1 MLSTSPVSQIL
12 GEPQIMRSDLR
23 ESLDRS
29 HLDPSALSAF
39 QRILLTTDGT
49 LTHILE
55 AYLFEQIQVVK
66 LSEKLAP
73 LMSDL
78 PVMDLHEGTEV
89 IARRVLLRGKISRR
103 NYIYA
108 ESIIVPDRL
117 EQTFRDELIKTKT
130 PIGKIWFE
138 HRTET
143 FKEIID
149 SSRESAKV
157 LANYFDI
164 SPEDNMLSRTYSVFS
179 NRQAIMLI
187 TEKFPDRYFR

>member
-1 MLSTSPVSQIL
+1 
-12 GEPQIMRSDLR
+12 MRSDLQQ
-23 ESLDRS
+23 SLDQS
-29 HLDPSALSAF
+29 HVDPSNLSAF

-78 PVMDLHEGTEV
+78 PVMGLSKGTEV

-108 ESIIVPDRL
+108 ESIIVPERL
-117 EQTFRDELIKTKT
+117 EQSFRDELIKTKT
-130 PIGKIWFE
+130 PIGKVWFE

-143 FKEIID
+143 FKEII
-149 SSRESAKV
+149 SSGREPAKV

-164 SPEDNMLSRTYSVFS
+164 APEENLLFRAYSVFS
-179 NRQAIMLI
+179 SRQPIMLI
-187 TEKFPDRYFR
+187 TEKFPETYFQKSV